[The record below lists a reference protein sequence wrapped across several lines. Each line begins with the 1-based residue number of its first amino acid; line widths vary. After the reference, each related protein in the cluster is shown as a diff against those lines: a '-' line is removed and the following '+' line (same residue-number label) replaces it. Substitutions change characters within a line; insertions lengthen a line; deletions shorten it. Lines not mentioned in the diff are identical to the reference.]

1 MLTSGLII
9 AREQNVVRVD
19 FSRKPEH
26 PPRPFP
32 GAGGLRIFAPQHSVT
47 FPLEKEEA
55 A

>member
-19 FSRKPEH
+19 FSRIPEH
-26 PPRPFP
+26 PRRPFP
-32 GAGGLRIFAPQHSVT
+32 GAGGLRIFAPQRSVT
-47 FPLEKEEA
+47 FPLDKEEA